1 MEDALTA
8 GLVAVAPPPEAGHS
22 KTMGITVVVET
33 EGGEQVRSLPD
44 PAGGTFDAAGDFD
57 RVLPEVDDS
66 FPILTLIDPDEDT
79 VLSAVQMKDLVA
91 EVDRLSS
98 LTLKPI
104 ERRGLKRLRA
114 MAELC
119 REDPNLRLRFVGD

>member
-1 MEDALTA
+1 M
-8 GLVAVAPPPEAGHS
+8 APPPETGHS
-22 KTMGITVVVET
+22 KDMGIMVIVET

-66 FPILTLIDPDEDT
+66 FPILTMIDPDEDT

-91 EVDRLSS
+91 EIGRLGS

-104 ERRGLKRLRA
+104 ERRGLKRLRV

-119 REDPNLRLRFVGD
+119 REDPSLRLRFVGD